1 MTQVQQSLQQVRG
14 VEGLWVGAQEEVELT
29 MREHGQL
36 VAVESEGAFLWNAW
50 FGKQEVSLL
59 HRDVRSSR

>member
-1 MTQVQQSLQQVRG
+1 MQVQQSLQQVQE
-14 VEGLWVGAQEEVELT
+14 VEGLWVEAQEEGELT

-36 VAVESEGAFLWNAW
+36 VAVGSEGAFLWNVS

-59 HRDVRSSR
+59 HRDV